1 MKKTPLYD
9 RHLALGAKMIDFGGW
24 LMPVQ
29 YTNIIDEHHATRTHA
44 GLFDICHMGEIDV
57 KGPQAFAL
65 LQRVMSRNLEKQA
78 TGQMKLSVLSNEQGG
93 IIDDLTVYHLAEDH
107 YMVVTNAASKEKDL
121 RWLQTRKET
130 EGLFQVE
137 ITDRTETLGKLDIQG
152 PQAQTILQ
160 LLAECDLTP
169 LKYYCFLNTTVAG
182 ISCLLSRSGY
192 TGEDG
197 FEVYAEGD
205 RIGVVWD
212 RLLAAGA
219 EEGLKPIGLGARDTL
234 RLEAGMML
242 YGHEMCESVSPCEV
256 IYGWLVDLEK
266 DFIGRDAL
274 LRQKK
279 KGVSRKLVG
288 FEMIDRGIARGG
300 YKVLKYGREIGDVTS
315 GTFAPTLNKAVGLAF
330 VPVIYAE
337 PGTEIDIQIRER
349 PVKAKVVKLPFYR
362 RSDRHI
368 FYNIF
373 I

>member
-9 RHLALGAKMIDFGGW
+9 RHFALGAKMIDFGGW

-29 YTNIIDEHHATRTHA
+29 YTNVIDEHHATRTQA

-65 LQRVMSRNLEKQA
+65 LQRVMSRNLEKQVA
-78 TGQMKLSVLSNEQGG
+78 GQMKLSVLSNEQGG
-93 IIDDLTVYHLAEDH
+93 IIDDLTVYQLEEDH
-107 YMVVTNAASKEKDL
+107 YMVVTNAASKKKDL
-121 RWLQTRKET
+121 HWLQTRREA
-130 EGLFQVE
+130 EGFFQVE
-137 ITDRTETLGKLDIQG
+137 ITDRTETLGKLDMQG
-152 PQAQTILQ
+152 PRAQTILQ
-160 LLAECDLTP
+160 SLTEGDLTG
-169 LKYYCFLNTTVAG
+169 LKYYYSLNTTVAG
-182 ISCLLSRSGY
+182 IPALLSRSGY

-197 FEVYAEGD
+197 FEIYAASD
-205 RIGVVWD
+205 RIGIVWD

-219 EEGLKPIGLGARDTL
+219 GGGLKPIGLGARDTL

-242 YGHEMCESVSPCEV
+242 YGHEMCESVSPYEV

-274 LRQKK
+274 MQQKK

-288 FEMIDRGIARGG
+288 FEMIDRGIARAD
-300 YKVLKYGREIGDVTS
+300 YKVFKYGREIGDVTS

-330 VPVIYAE
+330 VPVIYSE
-337 PGTEIDIQIRER
+337 PGTEIDIRIRER
-349 PVKAKVVKLPFYR
+349 AVKAKVVKLPFYR
-362 RSDRHI
+362 RGDKHI

>member
-1 MKKTPLYD
+1 
-9 RHLALGAKMIDFGGW
+9 
-24 LMPVQ
+24 MPVQ
-29 YTNIIDEHHATRTHA
+29 YTNIIDEHHATRTQS

-65 LQRVMSRNLEKQA
+65 LQRVMSRDLEKQA
-78 TGQMKLSVLSNEQGG
+78 AGQMKLSVLSNEQGG
-93 IIDDLTVYHLAEDH
+93 IIDDVTVYKLEEDH
-107 YMVVTNAASKEKDL
+107 YMVVTNAASRKKDL
-121 RWLQTRKET
+121 HWLQSSREKE
-130 EGLFQVE
+130 GFFQVE
-137 ITDRTETLGKLDIQG
+137 IADRTETLGKLDVQG

-160 LLAECDLTP
+160 SLTESDLTL
-169 LKYYCFLNTTVAG
+169 LKYYYSLNTTIAG
-182 ISCLLSRSGY
+182 IPSLLSRSGY

-197 FEVYAEGD
+197 FEIYAASD
-205 RIGVVWD
+205 RIGAIWD
-212 RLLAAGA
+212 RLFAAGA
-219 EEGLKPIGLGARDTL
+219 EGGGLKPIGLGARDTL

-242 YGHEMCESVSPCEV
+242 YGHEMCESVSPYEV

-274 LRQKK
+274 MRQKK

-300 YKVLKYGREIGDVTS
+300 YKVLKYGREVGDVTS

-330 VPVIYAE
+330 VPVIYSE
-337 PGTEIDIQIRER
+337 PGTEIDIRIREHH
-349 PVKAKVVKLPFYR
+349 VKAMVVKLPFYR
-362 RSDRHI
+362 RSDKHS